1 MWFRNARIF
10 RFTKPFDTDPAR
22 LEEALSEAAFK
33 PCGPQDSFR
42 QGWVSPLGRHSEMM
56 VHSSNGNHLVCL
68 RKEERLLPSA
78 VVKEVVA
85 ERVELIEAE
94 QGRKVG
100 RKEKDELRDQVTLE
114 MLPQAFTRSRHS
126 FAYLAPAD
134 GLLVVDAG
142 SSKQAEDL
150 ASALRQALG
159 SLPVRPPIV
168 QQSPAFVMTGWI
180 SGELHPPTGLVPA
193 QECELRDTGEDG
205 GIIRCRG
212 LDLHCDE
219 IRSHLESGMQ
229 VTQLAL
235 DWEENLSF
243 VIDDELTIK
252 RLKFGET
259 LREQLDDIDSDDALA
274 KFDGAFSL
282 MTLEISRLVP
292 VLLDAFGGE
301 DRSAIVEDSAAE
313 PVAAQ
318 TA

>member
-1 MWFRNARIF
+1 MWFRNARFF
-10 RFTKPFDTDPAR
+10 RFSKPFNTDPTR
-22 LEEALSEAAFK
+22 LEEALNEHVFK

-42 QGWVSPLGRHSEMM
+42 QGWVSPLGRQGEQL
-56 VHSSNGNHLVCL
+56 VHSSNGYHLICL
-68 RKEERLLPSA
+68 RKEERVLPSS

-85 ERVELIEAE
+85 ERIELIETE

-100 RKEKDELRDQVTLE
+100 RKEQNELRDQVTLE

-134 GLLVVDAG
+134 GLLVVDSG
-142 SSKQAEDL
+142 SSKQAEDI

-159 SLPVRPPIV
+159 SLPVRPPVV

-180 SGELHPPTGLVPA
+180 NGDLHPPTGLVA
-193 QECELRDTGEDG
+193 GQECELRDTGEEG

-212 LDLHCDE
+212 LELHCGE
-219 IRSHLESGMQ
+219 IRNHIESGMQ
-229 VTQLAL
+229 VTRLAL

-243 VIDDELTIK
+243 LIDEELTIK

-259 LREQLDDIDSDDALA
+259 LRDQLDDIDSDDKLA

-292 VLLDAFGGE
+292 VILEAFGGE
-301 DRSAIVEDSAAE
+301 DRSAIVEE
-313 PVAAQ
+313 
-318 TA
+318 

>member
-1 MWFRNARIF
+1 MWFRNARFF
-10 RFTKPFDTDPAR
+10 RFTKPFDADPAR
-22 LEEALSEAAFK
+22 LEEALNEAAFK

-42 QGWVSPLGRHSEMM
+42 QGWVSPLGRHSDMK
-56 VHSSNGNHLVCL
+56 VHSSNGYHLVCL
-68 RKEERLLPSA
+68 RKEERLLPSS

-85 ERVELIEAE
+85 ERVELIETE
-94 QGRKVG
+94 QGRKVS

-126 FAYLAPAD
+126 FAYLAPGD

-150 ASALRQALG
+150 ASALRQAIG
-159 SLPVRPPIV
+159 SLPVRVPAV

-180 SGELHPPTGLVPA
+180 SGELSPPAGLVVA
-193 QECELRDTGEDG
+193 QEAELRDTGEEG
-205 GIIRCRG
+205 GVIRCRG
-212 LDLHCDE
+212 LDLQSDE

-229 VTQLAL
+229 VTRLAL

-243 VIDDELTIK
+243 VIDEEMSVR

-292 VLLDAFGGE
+292 VLLEAFGGE
-301 DRSAIVEDSAAE
+301 DRSAIVEE
-313 PVAAQ
+313 
-318 TA
+318 